1 MHMNH
6 PRYFGLFNPA
16 ANFPAQCADRIA
28 GAFNPQLAS
37 SGSSP
42 APVEIEA
49 HVIRA
54 IARRAGSSARSRLTL
69 KLEQPLEQ
77 RLDRGNR
84 AEIVRRDV
92 CCGMLRSNSPSTA
105 SIRFTILMELIPSS
119 LRRAS
124 TGSDCPSLLSRIC
137 PTSARRRARNT
148 GAEADFAAASFMGY
162 ANDTGSSGVPSFALG
177 DKGEPVAVDG
187 HCRRLPGVLEC
198 RREGRER
205 KTLQE
210 LRRALRQRLAFESFR
225 QLRRLGGQIT
235 DRQRRVVR
243 LRASKVAADIAPV
256 FLQERGALV
265 LRMPLEEEQEAATL
279 ADKGIRTTRGGPTE
293 NRVTRIAQRLQ
304 RQLVPARV
312 WHEEWRAHP
321 LQ

>member
-1 MHMNH
+1 MSPSDLPAPPPALFPDATSRTRVDDALTRALLAAGERVAHGSVIPTVDREKLRRELAQFDFAVPRSLDELMKWTIERLEHGVVHMNH

-92 CCGMLRSNSPSTA
+92 LLRDAQVKLPLHREHQIHHLDGAHTKLA
-105 SIRFTILMELIPSS
+105 Q
-119 LRRAS
+119 
-124 TGSDCPSLLSRIC
+124 
-137 PTSARRRARNT
+137 ARVHGQR
-148 GAEADFAAASFMGY
+148 
-162 ANDTGSSGVPSFALG
+162 L
-177 DKGEPVAVDG
+177 PVALIQNLSD
-187 HCRRLPGVLEC
+187 
-198 RREGRER
+198 ER
-205 KTLQE
+205 QE
-210 LRRALRQRLAFESFR
+210 ARTQYRGGSGLRGGIVHGLRQ
-225 QLRRLGGQIT
+225 
-235 DRQRRVVR
+235 
-243 LRASKVAADIAPV
+243 
-256 FLQERGALV
+256 
-265 LRMPLEEEQEAATL
+265 
-279 ADKGIRTTRGGPTE
+279 
-293 NRVTRIAQRLQ
+293 
-304 RQLVPARV
+304 
-312 WHEEWRAHP
+312 
-321 LQ
+321 